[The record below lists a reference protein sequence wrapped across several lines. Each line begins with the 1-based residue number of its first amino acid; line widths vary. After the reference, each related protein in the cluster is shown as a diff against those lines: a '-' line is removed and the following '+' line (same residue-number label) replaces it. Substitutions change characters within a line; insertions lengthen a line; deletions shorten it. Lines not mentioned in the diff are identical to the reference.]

1 MAAGRFEQACLRD
14 LWCSQITKCSML
26 ALAYIDLEPQS
37 SDSLANS
44 ENLPYVAWRSI
55 SHEDRDGRL
64 TADCFCQGTQN
75 SSIMRKIKT
84 CPPIYPRQ
92 THHGYWELVSYTTKN
107 HCCTNQR
114 EGKKHSTC
122 GFKNK
127 RTTVSVY
134 IAYSCVI
141 KLIRSSWIP
150 GES

>member
-1 MAAGRFEQACLRD
+1 
-14 LWCSQITKCSML
+14 ML

-84 CPPIYPRQ
+84 CPPYILDKHITGIGNLCPTPR
-92 THHGYWELVSYTTKN
+92 K
-107 HCCTNQR
+107 
-114 EGKKHSTC
+114 
-122 GFKNK
+122 
-127 RTTVSVY
+127 TTV
-134 IAYSCVI
+134 AQTRG
-141 KLIRSSWIP
+141 KGRSILP
-150 GES
+150 AALKTNVLQYLFILLTLVL